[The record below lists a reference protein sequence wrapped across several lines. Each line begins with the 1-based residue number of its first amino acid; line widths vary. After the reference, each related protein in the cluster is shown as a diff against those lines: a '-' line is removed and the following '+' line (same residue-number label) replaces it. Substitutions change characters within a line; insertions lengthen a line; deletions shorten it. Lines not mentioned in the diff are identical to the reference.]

1 MTKIDIRALKRALST
16 VEREIER
23 WEKLRSKAMAKI
35 AKWPRPRQAKN
46 REGMVELASSDR
58 RLAPLVD
65 QRSKIAALIDEVA
78 ACADSCSTECQTA
91 RTDAR
96 VVQAKAPAPKKAVKR
111 ARAPSREEQQL
122 IAQAHLFELMRRNSP
137 RVRLPD
143 VPIPA
148 TDWQPDGP
156 RQVAAYR
163 RIFDDVFDG
172 VFWEAADVAMS
183 DLGADSDRAEAIARA
198 SSPQL
203 WDEFRKSGGNVVSMD
218 NRLRKGQLRRPSDAI
233 FFPDGPA
240 RTQNPRRKRVSKA
253 AGRQSDR
260 RRR

>member
-1 MTKIDIRALKRALST
+1 MNKIDIRALKRALST
-16 VEREIER
+16 VEKEIGR
-23 WEKLRSKAMAKI
+23 WEKLREKAMAKI

-46 REGMVELASSDR
+46 REGMVELASADR

-96 VVQAKAPAPKKAVKR
+96 GVQAKAPAPKKAVKR
-111 ARAPSREEQQL
+111 ARAPSLEEQQL
-122 IAQAHLFELMRRNSP
+122 IAQAHLFELMRRESP
-137 RVRLPD
+137 RLRLPD
-143 VPIPA
+143 APIPA

-163 RIFDDVFDG
+163 RIFDNVFDG
-172 VFWEAADVAMS
+172 VFWEAADVATS

-198 SSPQL
+198 ASPSL
-203 WDEFRKSGGNVVSMD
+203 WFEYQRSNGNVVSID
-218 NRLRKGQLRRPSDAI
+218 NRLRKGALRRPVDAI
-233 FFPDGPA
+233 FFPDGSAA
-240 RTQNPRRKRVSKA
+240 RTQNQRRQRVRKA
-253 AGRQSDR
+253 ARRQSH
-260 RRR
+260 